1 MGKVEQGLE
10 IIDIHDKFG
19 FKSRRGM
26 LHWEVCGTETIT
38 NKVLVNEKEIDEK
51 KKVIKVF
58 KSFEEVGKF
67 QKIKSFM
74 FPPPL

>member
-1 MGKVEQGLE
+1 M
-10 IIDIHDKFG
+10 
-19 FKSRRGM
+19 
-26 LHWEVCGTETIT
+26 HWEVCGTETIT